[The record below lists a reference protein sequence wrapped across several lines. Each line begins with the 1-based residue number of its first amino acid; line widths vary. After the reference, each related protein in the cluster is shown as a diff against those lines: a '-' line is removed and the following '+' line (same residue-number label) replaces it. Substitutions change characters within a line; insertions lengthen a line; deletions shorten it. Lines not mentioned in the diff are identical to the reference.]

1 MTKRN
6 IIISLSL
13 LVFTLAGAVL
23 ITESAY
29 AAATKCPGGYSTSVL
44 PCFGE
49 GEGALM
55 GIVKWVIQILT
66 GGIGVA
72 AVGAVIVGA
81 ILYMSSGSNP
91 ENMKKAK
98 TIWMNTI
105 IGLVIF
111 AFLVAI
117 TNFIIPG
124 GVFGPDTSGN
134 NNNGG
139 GGGAG
144 GVNKP
149 V

>member
-23 ITESAY
+23 ITQPAY
-29 AAATKCPGGYSTSVL
+29 AADCTSYKTSVL